1 MKGQRGW
8 WTEGSV
14 ALMSDDSR
22 ARFEAVAAV
31 VAEPVHRYALR
42 RTDPETAKEV
52 VADTLLVAWR
62 RLDDIPPG
70 AELPWCY
77 AVARRCL
84 ANAERSARRQRGLV
98 ARITRLDPPEAA
110 LPQEPALPD
119 LDLHRAL
126 AQLPESD
133 RELLRLWAWEDL
145 ALREIA
151 AVSGLT
157 ANAVSIRLH
166 RARGKLAKALA
177 TSAPPRKDNADSGQ
191 KQVRERRTS

>member
-1 MKGQRGW
+1 
-8 WTEGSV
+8 V
-14 ALMSDDSR
+14 ALVSDDRRS
-22 ARFEAVAAV
+22 RFEAVAAA
-31 VAEPVHRYALR
+31 VAEPVHRFALR
-42 RTDPETAKEV
+42 RTDPETAKDV

-70 AELPWCY
+70 VELPWCY

-98 ARITRLDPPEAA
+98 ARITRLDPPETV
-110 LPQEPALPD
+110 LPQEPVLPD
-119 LDLHRAL
+119 ADLHRAL
-126 AQLPESD
+126 AQLPGRD

-145 ALREIA
+145 APREIA
-151 AVSGLT
+151 AVTGLS

-166 RARGKLAKALA
+166 RARGKLAQALA
-177 TSAPPRKDNADSGQ
+177 ASAPQRKDSAGSGH